1 VSSIEKG
8 GTSEGT
14 SVVIAVTA
22 YTFRFFKQCQFH
34 ITQMSILYQ
43 LINGFAAKMYEGP
56 DGKIDFPSGP
66 LLDRIC

>member
-1 VSSIEKG
+1 
-8 GTSEGT
+8 
-14 SVVIAVTA
+14 
-22 YTFRFFKQCQFH
+22 
-34 ITQMSILYQ
+34 MSILYQ